1 MSRPPPQGPFPIQL
15 HDSSPRESTD
25 HPRLWSQPGCPGSAG
40 AARAS
45 RENLV
50 IYELHVGTYS
60 PEGTFE
66 GVTLAR
72 QST

>member
-1 MSRPPPQGPFPIQL
+1 MEPA
-15 HDSSPRESTD
+15 
-25 HPRLWSQPGCPGSAG
+25 RLSWIGWGCH
-40 AARAS
+40 
-45 RENLV
+45 LV